1 MAGSAGVGWVVVAVS
16 LLVGCGSTDAHVG
29 SGTAGQGAGAGGAA
43 QDSSAGAGGDVG
55 GAAELVP
62 PLAGRWAMFAFEDPV
77 GVELSEELGV
87 LSGQGCYGG
96 LPTPNH
102 PELPSTCRP
111 LTGMASG
118 RHVRFAFA
126 AETYTYAADVY
137 VSADGQR
144 MAGAFRA
151 TGGWGVS
158 PFSWLRIGTDDGWM
172 PRAEPAS
179 AVSLALEERSSWYE
193 LEGLV
198 DVDGKP
204 GRIDILGYGQFR
216 ALAGTLG
223 AFWESEM
230 TWNEAEQTLVAGP
243 VPETS
248 PELPTQL
255 TLRFQSTALV
265 SVDAVFPSGDTTT
278 FQVVPLTQ
286 R

>member
-1 MAGSAGVGWVVVAVS
+1 MVAVS
-16 LLVGCGSTDAHVG
+16 LLAGCGSTDARGG
-29 SGTAGQGAGAGGAA
+29 SGGAPQVADSGGAGQG
-43 QDSSAGAGGDVG
+43 SSAGAGGDAG
-55 GAAELVP
+55 GAAEPAP
-62 PLAGRWAMFAFEDPV
+62 PLEGRWAMFAFEDPV
-77 GVELSEELGV
+77 GVELSEESGV

-102 PELPSTCRP
+102 PEIPSTCRP
-111 LTGMASG
+111 LTGTASG
-118 RHVRFAFA
+118 RHVQFAFA
-126 AETYTYAADVY
+126 AETYTYAANAY

-151 TGGWGVS
+151 SGGWGAS
-158 PFSWLRIGTDDGWM
+158 PFSWLRVGADDGWM

-179 AVSLALEERSSWYE
+179 AVALALEERSGWYE

-198 DVDGKP
+198 DLDGKP
-204 GRIDILGYGQFR
+204 GRIDLLGYGQFR
-216 ALAGTLG
+216 AVAGTLG

-255 TLRFQSTALV
+255 TLRFQSTTPV

>member
-1 MAGSAGVGWVVVAVS
+1 M
-16 LLVGCGSTDAHVG
+16 
-29 SGTAGQGAGAGGAA
+29 GT
-43 QDSSAGAGGDVG
+43 GGDADG
-55 GAAELVP
+55 GPEPVP
-62 PLAGRWAMFAFEDPV
+62 PLDGRWAMFAFEDPV
-77 GVELSEELGV
+77 GVVLSEELGV

-102 PELPSTCRP
+102 PELPSTCQP

-118 RHVRFAFA
+118 RHVQFAFA
-126 AETYTYAADVY
+126 ALSYTYAANVY

-158 PFSWLRIGTDDGWM
+158 PFSWLRIGADDGWM
-172 PRAEPAS
+172 PSAEPAS
-179 AVSLALEERSSWYE
+179 AVALALEERRGWYG

-198 DVDGKP
+198 DGDGNP
-204 GRIDILGYGQFR
+204 ASLGILGSVQFR

-243 VPETS
+243 VAETS

-255 TLRFQSTALV
+255 TLRFQSTAPV

-278 FQVVPLTQ
+278 YQVVPLSQ
-286 R
+286 W

>member
-1 MAGSAGVGWVVVAVS
+1 MVAVS
-16 LLVGCGSTDAHVG
+16 LLVGCGSTDANG
-29 SGTAGQGAGAGGAA
+29 GAGAAGQGAGSSGAA
-43 QDSSAGAGGDVG
+43 QGGDAGAGGDG
-55 GAAELVP
+55 GGEAEPVP
-62 PLAGRWAMFAFEDPV
+62 SLDGRWAMFSFEDPV
-77 GVELSEELGV
+77 GVELSEESGV

-102 PELPSTCRP
+102 PEIPSTCQP
-111 LTGMASG
+111 LTGTASG
-118 RHVRFAFA
+118 RHVQFAFA
-126 AETYTYAADVY
+126 AETYTYAANVY

-151 TGGWGVS
+151 SGGWGVS
-158 PFSWLRIGTDDGWM
+158 PFSWLRIGANDGWM

-179 AVSLALEERSSWYE
+179 AVSLALEERSNWYE

-198 DVDGKP
+198 DVDGTP

-278 FQVVPLTQ
+278 FQAAPFSQ

>member
-1 MAGSAGVGWVVVAVS
+1 MVAVS
-16 LLVGCGSTDAHVG
+16 LLVGCGSTDAKVG
-29 SGTAGQGAGAGGAA
+29 AGAAGQGSSGAALGGAGAGT
-43 QDSSAGAGGDVG
+43 GGDGG
-55 GAAELVP
+55 GAAEPVP
-62 PLAGRWAMFAFEDPV
+62 PLDGRWAMFSFEDPV
-77 GVELSEELGV
+77 GVELTEELGV

-102 PELPSTCRP
+102 PEIPSSCQP
-111 LTGMASG
+111 LTGTASG
-118 RHVRFAFA
+118 RHVQFAFA
-126 AETYTYAADVY
+126 AETYTYAANVY

-151 TGGWGVS
+151 SGGWGVS
-158 PFSWLRIGTDDGWM
+158 PFSWLRVGADDGWM

-179 AVSLALEERSSWYE
+179 AVALVLEERSGWYE

-198 DVDGKP
+198 DVDGEP
-204 GRIDILGYGQFR
+204 GSIDILGYGQFR

-230 TWNEAEQTLVAGP
+230 TWNEAEQVLVAGP

-255 TLRFQSTALV
+255 TLHFQSTALV
-265 SVDAVFPSGDTTT
+265 SVDAVFPSGETTT
-278 FQVVPLTQ
+278 FQVGPLPQ